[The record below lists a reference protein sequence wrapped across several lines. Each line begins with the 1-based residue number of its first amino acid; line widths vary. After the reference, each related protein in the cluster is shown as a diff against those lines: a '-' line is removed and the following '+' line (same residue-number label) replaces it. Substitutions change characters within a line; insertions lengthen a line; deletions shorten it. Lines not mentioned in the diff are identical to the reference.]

1 MQYIFCHLCV
11 INLFCL
17 YLFFFT
23 AYDSLPPLVQA
34 AMLII
39 ALFAAYPFFASLS
52 VGGRWAK
59 GVISIVGVLFSVNI
73 AWFVEQ
79 SYPTKS
85 RRSFLPKVKHH
96 LLKSRLLTFNKNPMF
111 ILFLLTQ

>member
-1 MQYIFCHLCV
+1 MQYIFCHLAV

-79 SYPTKS
+79 SYPTKEPPLVLAEGKTS
-85 RRSFLPKVKHH
+85 SPKIKIVDFQQK
-96 LLKSRLLTFNKNPMF
+96 TQC
-111 ILFLLTQ
+111 LFYFF